1 MMQRFEKS
9 QYIRYG
15 ANGVCQ
21 IDDIGP
27 LPGMDASAS
36 YYVLKPIADKR
47 SVYYIPVDSETLTS
61 KMRPLLTREEIDNA
75 IDSVKGMLPEWVED
89 RSIRLENGRAALR
102 ESDTRQTLL
111 VIGSLYQHKQQ
122 LLAAG
127 QKPSSS
133 DDYLLKE
140 AEGLIENEFA
150 FVLGLESGEIGSYI
164 RARLGLK

>member
-1 MMQRFEKS
+1 MQRFEKS

-27 LPGMDASAS
+27 LPGTDTPAQ
-36 YYVLKPIADKR
+36 YYILKPITDKR

-61 KMRPLLTREEIDNA
+61 KMRPLLTRKEINSI
-75 IDSVKGMLPEWVED
+75 IDSVKDVPREWIED
-89 RSIRLENGRAALR
+89 RNERNESFRAALR
-102 ESDTRQTLL
+102 ESNTRKTLL
-111 VIGSLYQHKQQ
+111 IIGALYQHKEQ

-127 QKPSSS
+127 KKPSSS

-150 FVLGLESGEIGSYI
+150 FVLGLETGEIGSYI
-164 RARLGLK
+164 RTRLGLE